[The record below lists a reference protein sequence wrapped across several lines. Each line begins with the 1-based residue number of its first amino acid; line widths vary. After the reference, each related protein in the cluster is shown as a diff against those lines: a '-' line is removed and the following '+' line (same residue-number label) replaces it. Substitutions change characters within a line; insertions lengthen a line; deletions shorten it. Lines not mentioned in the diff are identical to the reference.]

1 MLSPAR
7 KLLWKARR
15 EQRKLKL
22 KLTPIIEEEEDFVE
36 ENGITSNISEEMR
49 KFCAKD
55 HLEVCI
61 DEQILYQ
68 PLVKTINTGGKKEKE
83 KLLFLCNSC
92 QYVTQPQNRKI
103 TCKDMKIQTHYK
115 KKVSKYQQKHMKI
128 PKRNQK

>member
-15 EQRKLKL
+15 DQRKLKL
-22 KLTPIIEEEEDFVE
+22 KLTPIIEEEEYFVE
-36 ENGITSNISEEMR
+36 ENSITSNISEEM
-49 KFCAKD
+49 KNLCEKD
-55 HLEVCI
+55 PLDVCS

-68 PLVKTINTGGKKEKE
+68 PLVKTINTGGKREKE

-92 QYVTQPQNRKI
+92 QYVTQNQNRKI
-103 TCKDMKIQTHYK
+103 PCKDMKIQTHYK
-115 KKVSKYQQKHMKI
+115 KKVTKYQQKHMKI

>member
-36 ENGITSNISEEMR
+36 ENCITYISEVMKTICE
-49 KFCAKD
+49 KD

-68 PLVKTINTGGKKEKE
+68 PLVKTINTGGKREKE

-92 QYVTQPQNRKI
+92 QYVTQTQNKKI
-103 TCKDMKIQTHYK
+103 ACKDMKIQTHYK
-115 KKVSKYQQKHMKI
+115 KKGTKYQQKHMKI
-128 PKRNQK
+128 PKRNKK